1 MQYLIT
7 VTTDGSRIYALFGQG
22 SDKADLAAF
31 KRARDSF
38 TTLNINL

>member
-1 MQYLIT
+1 MVT

-22 SDKADLAAF
+22 SDKGDFATF
-31 KRARDSF
+31 KRARESF